1 MKRSFAFAFLCVI
14 ASLLA
19 AASLAS
25 AHAFIDHCTP
35 ALGSTNAQL
44 PKEVRCVFTDA
55 VDAKQAHLQV
65 FDAGNSHVDNNDLQS
80 DPNDR
85 DGKTLFVSL
94 NTAKITGGVYTV
106 KWDAVAS
113 DGDKTDGQWQFS
125 VGAQAQ
131 PVPSLSITSP
141 KPETVLDKAP
151 SDVPVTIQ
159 VSNFALGQNNNHWQV
174 LLDDEG
180 TLAADVKDNRTTTT
194 IKNLDKGD
202 HLIKVVLLAGT
213 TTVATDITTVTV
225 GAEEQP
231 TPAPAPSSAQQP
243 APQKLPTTGADNPA
257 DLRWAALLAFEGMI
271 LLVLARLLRRKST

>member
-35 ALGSTNAQL
+35 ALGSTNAQP

-125 VGAQAQ
+125 VGA
-131 PVPSLSITSP
+131 
-141 KPETVLDKAP
+141 
-151 SDVPVTIQ
+151 
-159 VSNFALGQNNNHWQV
+159 
-174 LLDDEG
+174 
-180 TLAADVKDNRTTTT
+180 
-194 IKNLDKGD
+194 
-202 HLIKVVLLAGT
+202 
-213 TTVATDITTVTV
+213 
-225 GAEEQP
+225 EEQP